1 METNKCSF
9 APLIRPAS
17 IQRQEVEQVSGG
29 RSLTYD
35 QLAQLTYL
43 DAVLREALRL
53 HPSVPLDSKFA
64 TESLTWLGDDEWK
77 QPGG

>member
-1 METNKCSF
+1 MFICALNKAGF
-9 APLIRPAS
+9 
-17 IQRQEVEQVSGG
+17 QRQEVEQVSGG

-35 QLAQLTYL
+35 QLAQMTYL

-64 TESLTWLGDDEWK
+64 TESLTWLGNNLETTRGDE
-77 QPGG
+77 